1 MYVCV
6 CARARIYEGAGG
18 WDIASH
24 LFSVDLC
31 FSKCKVRAQGL
42 TNTIILTFHF
52 PARLSRLQD
61 SLLDG
66 GGGDPS
72 DTGIREVDNSEQCPA
87 RAGEH

>member
-1 MYVCV
+1 MCVCV
-6 CARARIYEGAGG
+6 CARAPACMCKGAGG

-31 FSKCKVRAQGL
+31 FSKCKVRAQDL

-66 GGGDPS
+66 GRGPL
-72 DTGIREVDNSEQCPA
+72 RYRN
-87 RAGEH
+87 